1 MTPAGSTAGTQ
12 GYMMACEP
20 KTPFAHL
27 APSGHIAAI
36 QRTSAASA
44 TLFARIAVGGMGFS
58 CVFFSSEAFLL
69 SIKFPFDQQFSDS
82 NSASAAAM

>member
-44 TLFARIAVGGMGFS
+44 TLFARIAVGGMGFFL
-58 CVFFSSEAFLL
+58 CVFFFRSF
-69 SIKFPFDQQFSDS
+69 SIIDKVPFRSTILRF
-82 NSASAAAM
+82 